1 MNDWRYDEGEVMFY
15 HEGVPTSYF
24 NVVDA
29 LNAAEARIAEL
40 EYNAANNAMSIHAIL
55 SALDINDET
64 RGVSDDMYDD
74 ALGLAFKLTTRINEL
89 ENRIKERDVT
99 IHVLMQVI
107 EHLES
112 QLPKEKENEHTE
124 Q

>member
-1 MNDWRYDEGEVMFY
+1 MMPDELHNSHDYYV
-15 HEGVPTSYF
+15 
-24 NVVDA
+24 
-29 LNAAEARIAEL
+29 LAEELEDIWQENKDLSARIAEL

-74 ALGLAFKLTTRINEL
+74 ALGLAFKLTARINEL
-89 ENRIKERDVT
+89 ENRIKERDIT
-99 IHVLMQVI
+99 IRVLMQVI